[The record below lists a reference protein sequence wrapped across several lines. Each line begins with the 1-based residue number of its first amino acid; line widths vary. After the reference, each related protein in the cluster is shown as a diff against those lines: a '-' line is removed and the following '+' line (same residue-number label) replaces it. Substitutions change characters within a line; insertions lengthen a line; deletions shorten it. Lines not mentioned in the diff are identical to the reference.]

1 MAGIDRST
9 RRAIAVIA
17 LLVLAAIALRGY
29 LPGSEDAAEPRPP
42 SNSPWALVADV
53 VLLTVA
59 VAVVGIAVINRL
71 RDRRARPATR
81 GELPASPG
89 GPAGRPTWRFAV
101 IALGLLIGWLVL
113 VLLLMR
119 FGAFAPAD
127 QPVPVP
133 APGPDQATAP
143 PTRDD
148 AGPPPDPPPEDAG
161 TNIFGY
167 LVTPM
172 LILMLLI
179 IVGTV
184 IASRRQ
190 RRTAEPYPV
199 DLDTAD
205 GTPTIAATE
214 SLARAAELGLAEIG
228 DLSREPREAIIACYA
243 AMESELMQVPNAVPQ
258 DFDTPTEVLARA
270 VEHHALHADSATQL
284 VELFEEARFSPHVM
298 NEGHRDVAVGILRL
312 VLTELRS
319 VA

>member
-29 LPGSEDAAEPRPP
+29 LPGSEEAAEPRPP
-42 SNSPWALVADV
+42 SNSPLALVADV
-53 VLLTVA
+53 VLLTGA
-59 VAVVGIAVINRL
+59 VAIIGFAIIARL

-89 GPAGRPTWRFAV
+89 GRTGRPTWRFAL

-119 FGAFAPAD
+119 FGAFVPAD
-127 QPVPVP
+127 QA
-133 APGPDQATAP
+133 APMPETVPDQTTPP
-143 PTRDD
+143 PTLDD
-148 AGPPPDPPPEDAG
+148 TQPPPAAPPEDAG
-161 TNIFGY
+161 TNVFGY
-167 LVTPM
+167 LVAPM
-172 LILMLLI
+172 LILMVLV

-190 RRTAEPYPV
+190 RRTVTPYAADV
-199 DLDTAD
+199 DAAD
-205 GTPTIAATE
+205 GTATIAATE

-243 AMESELMQVPNAVPQ
+243 AMERELTRVPGAVPQ

-270 VEHHALHADSATQL
+270 VEHRALDADSATQL

>member
-17 LLVLAAIALRGY
+17 LLVLAAIALRGH
-29 LPGSEDAAEPRPP
+29 LPGSEDSAEPRQP
-42 SNSPWALVADV
+42 SNSPLALIADV
-53 VLLTVA
+53 VLLTAA
-59 VAVVGIAVINRL
+59 VLVIGFAIITRL

-81 GELPASPG
+81 GELPASPD
-89 GPAGRPTWRFAV
+89 GPGGRPTWRFSL

-119 FGAFAPAD
+119 VGAFAPAD
-127 QPVPVP
+127 RPAPVP
-133 APGPDQATAP
+133 ATGPDRTSAP
-143 PTRDD
+143 PAPNDTQ
-148 AGPPPDPPPEDAG
+148 PLPDPPPEDVG

-167 LVTPM
+167 LVAPM
-172 LILMLLI
+172 LILMVLV

-190 RRTAEPYPV
+190 RRTAAPYPF
-199 DLDTAD
+199 DADAAD
-205 GTPTIAATE
+205 GTAPTAASE

-228 DLSREPREAIIACYA
+228 DLRREPREAIIACYA
-243 AMESELMQVPNAVPQ
+243 AMESELTRVPNAVPQ
-258 DFDTPTEVLARA
+258 DCDTPTEVLARA

-298 NEGHRDVAVGILRL
+298 NEGHRDMAVGILRL

-319 VA
+319 MA